1 MWKEWRR
8 HSSEWFLTSPHLI
21 SFIAS
26 SSSAHMRT
34 ASPVQGVIS
43 GTTCPLEDCTA
54 VELQPQKSQAVDDKP
69 NFCWSLCRRHTTNY
83 NCYVNVELT
92 AEALSTGHHPTQTHN
107 YGNLLQHNPA
117 CFLHRAIFVV
127 NAAIERMSAIL
138 LNFVWCEWQQQSHIW
153 THEHDEYKTV
163 TTTVAWKQEITSER
177 HCFCCCFLIS
187 PYPEYWGWK
196 VVRLIS
202 PC

>member
-1 MWKEWRR
+1 
-8 HSSEWFLTSPHLI
+8 
-21 SFIAS
+21 
-26 SSSAHMRT
+26 MRT

-43 GTTCPLEDCTA
+43 GMTCPLKDCTG
-54 VELQPQKSQAVDDKP
+54 VELQP
-69 NFCWSLCRRHTTNY
+69 RHSADATQQTTSPY
-83 NCYVNVELT
+83 IVH
-92 AEALSTGHHPTQTHN
+92 STGHHPTQTHN
-107 YGNLLQHNPA
+107 YDNLLQHNPA

-127 NAAIERMSAIL
+127 NAAIEWMSAIL
-138 LNFVWCEWQQQSHIW
+138 LNFDWCEWQQQSHIW
-153 THEHDEYKTV
+153 TYEQDEYKTV
-163 TTTVAWKQEITSER
+163 TTTVAWEQEITSER